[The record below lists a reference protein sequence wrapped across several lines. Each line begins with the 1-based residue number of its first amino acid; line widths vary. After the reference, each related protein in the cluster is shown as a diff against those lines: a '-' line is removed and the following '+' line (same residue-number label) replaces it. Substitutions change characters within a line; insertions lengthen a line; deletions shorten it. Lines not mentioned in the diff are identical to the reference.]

1 MATQPSDNDENKDKP
16 VVSTML
22 NVAVILG
29 TILFPLVGILMGFA
43 FYRKDHPD
51 AKRAGKIWMILGA
64 IMVAVN
70 IYLVMSMRQ
79 SGTAPLQ

>member
-16 VVSTML
+16 IVSTIL
-22 NVAVILG
+22 NISVIVG

-51 AKRAGKIWMILGA
+51 AKRAGKTWMILGA

-70 IYLVMSMRQ
+70 IYFVMSMRQ
-79 SGTAPLQ
+79 SGMSPLP